1 MPNPMWCSNNSL
13 NYIDSLS
20 KEVEY
25 IASRDTTISGSRGG
39 HASILLWYALN
50 KRGFNGLQQDVNEC
64 VEKAIYLHNRLRDHG
79 IGVMRNKFSN
89 IVVFERPLDDAFAR
103 RWMLANKGNLSHVV
117 ALQHVTMEKLDLFVR
132 EFLENRS
139 IWYKDNNGGKKAHCI
154 AEDIGAKNCAC
165 SFHKKLIS

>member
-1 MPNPMWCSNNSL
+1 MWCSNNSL